1 MNSNL
6 FYLIIGIC
14 MGWLANAS
22 DCMAQTQYFYGA
34 QGQAIGT
41 AQTFNGTTYFYNA
54 QGQSVASAQQF
65 SGTTYVYGSQGQN
78 LGTVQTF
85 TPSAY
90 TMPTTPSLTPIY
102 DSIFGK

>member
-1 MNSNL
+1 MDSSL
-6 FYLIIGIC
+6 FYLAIGVC
-14 MGWLANAS
+14 AGWLAGVS
-22 DCMAQTQYFYGA
+22 DCQAQTQYFYGS

-41 AQTFNGTTYFYNA
+41 AQTFGGTTYFYNA

-85 TPSAY
+85 TPPTY
-90 TMPTTPSLTPIY
+90 TIPATPSLTPIY